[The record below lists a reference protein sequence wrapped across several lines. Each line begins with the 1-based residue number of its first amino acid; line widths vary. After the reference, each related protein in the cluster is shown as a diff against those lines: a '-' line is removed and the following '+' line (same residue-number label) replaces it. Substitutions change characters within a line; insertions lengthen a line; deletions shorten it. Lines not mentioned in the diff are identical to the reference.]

1 MQVADIDQDLATAI
15 LTSEMRENQLS
26 AGNLFV
32 SNNSLVHSPV
42 FTCEHVIGWL
52 SYYTSIEGLSFS
64 SFI

>member
-1 MQVADIDQDLATAI
+1 MQVADIDHDLATAI

-32 SNNSLVHSPV
+32 SNNSLVRSPV
-42 FTCEHVIGWL
+42 FTCEHVIRWL